1 MSDKVRDS
9 SNKAAMREMKE
20 EYLRMLEESFQNT
33 AEFKKGDVVEAPI
46 ASINEHYI
54 IVNLGGKFDAYA
66 EIGEF
71 SDEKGALNYAV
82 GDMLHGYI
90 VDSNDQG
97 FVIGKSLTKQYVDKQ
112 SLLDAF
118 ERKIPV
124 SGKVYAVTKGGFNVD
139 VLGARAF
146 CPISQISIRSVDDG
160 SQFIG
165 KTMDFLVVE
174 CSESCRRVVV
184 SHRMLEEAVEQ
195 ERKAAALEKLSVG
208 SVVTGTVMRM
218 TSFGAFIDLGGIE
231 GLMHVS
237 EIAWQHVAKPQ
248 DLLKVGQELEVKIL
262 DIKGDKIALS
272 LKAIQENPFV
282 AALKEFNEG
291 DIINCRILRLHNF
304 GAFAEIKP
312 GVEGLIPISEMSRN
326 RNISHPRDLL
336 KDGDYVQ
343 VQILRI
349 DPVTQKISLSLKAL
363 QEDPW
368 DNIDEVAGIGK
379 AFDGTVE
386 SSTNFGV
393 FVTLSEGITGL
404 LPRSRL
410 RKTDSFKTGDAIT
423 LMVTA
428 LDKDNRR
435 ITLDYT
441 DRGPD
446 EVIESRPRNDEH
458 RERFNSYNNDSRPP
472 RRGGRSRSDEEW
484 RKYAN
489 QKVTPTDDNP
499 FKDL

>member
-1 MSDKVRDS
+1 
-9 SNKAAMREMKE
+9 MKE

-46 ASINEHYI
+46 VSINDNYI

-66 EIGEF
+66 EVGEF
-71 SDEKGALNYAV
+71 SDEKGGLSLNV
-82 GDMLHGYI
+82 GDNLRGYI
-90 VDSNDQG
+90 VDKNDQG

-146 CPISQISIRSVDDG
+146 CPISQISLRSVDDG
-160 SQFIG
+160 AQFIG
-165 KTMDFLVVE
+165 RTMDFQVVE

-184 SHRMLEEAVEQ
+184 SHRALQEAAEQ
-195 ERKAAALEKLSVG
+195 EKKAAALEKLSVG
-208 SVVTGTVMRM
+208 TTVPGTVMRM
-218 TSFGAFIDLGGIE
+218 TNFGAFVDLGGVE

-248 DLLKVGQELEVKIL
+248 DILHAGQEIEVKIL

-272 LKAIQENPFV
+272 MKALQDNPFE
-282 AALKEFNEG
+282 AAIKELKEG
-291 DIINCRILRLHNF
+291 DIINCRILRMHNF

-326 RNISHPRDLL
+326 RNIGHPRELL
-336 KDGDYVQ
+336 KEGDYVQ
-343 VQILRI
+343 VQILRL
-349 DPVTQKISLSLKAL
+349 DPDTQKISLSLKAL

-368 DNIDEVAGIGK
+368 DNIDEVAEIGK
-379 AFDGTVE
+379 AFEGVVE

-404 LPRSRL
+404 LPRSRI
-410 RKTDSFKTGDAIT
+410 RKTDSFKSGDT
-423 LMVTA
+423 VSLLVTA
-428 LDKDNRR
+428 VDRDNRR

-441 DRGPD
+441 DRSPD
-446 EVIESRPRNDEH
+446 EVVDPRPRQE
-458 RERFNSYNNDSRPP
+458 ERRDYSDNGPRPP
-472 RRGGRSRSDEEW
+472 RRGGRTRGDDEW

-489 QKVTPTDDNP
+489 QKANPADDNP